1 MATQNIKELSSDILY
16 YLDTAQSKLRNSKYI
31 QALFKKSINV
41 GEAVVSVLENTG
53 IAGFRFNV
61 PLTEQVKMDNDITD
75 HYVDSG
81 TAVQDHITQKPLT
94 ITLTG
99 LQGEY
104 FYSVNQIEDMLAKVV
119 PTMALVAQFLP
130 KLTPATIQKKYA
142 QSKSTA
148 SKTVNNNNSEQL
160 QGSIRRKVFNAVDLF
175 KEFQNVY
182 KLKSAQTRAFLFFE
196 AMYKSRALFTVETTW
211 KRYDNMVIQS
221 LVPKRDENADIT
233 DFTVTFKQIRFTE
246 SKSESIKNYVNRY
259 EQAMSKP
266 VNKGIDKGKEVDTLN
281 PNKNNFK
288 GTGAS
293 GSW

>member
-1 MATQNIKELSSDILY
+1 MATQNLKELSSNALY
-16 YLDTAQSKLRNSKYI
+16 YLDVTQSKLRNSKYI
-31 QALFKKSINV
+31 QDLFKKSIKV

-61 PLTEQVKMDNDITD
+61 PLTEQVKMENDITD
-75 HYVDSG
+75 HYVDTG
-81 TAVQDHITQKPLT
+81 TAVQDHITQKPIT

-104 FYSVNQIEDMLAKVV
+104 FYSVHQIQDMLAKVV

-142 QSKSTA
+142 QQKSTA
-148 SKTVNNNNSEQL
+148 NKPAGSDKTEQQL
-160 QGSIRRKVFNAVDLF
+160 QGNIKRKVFNAIDLF
-175 KEFQNVY
+175 KEFQNIY

-233 DFTVTFKQIRFTE
+233 DFTVTFKQITFTE
-246 SKSESIKNYVNRY
+246 SKSESIEDYVNRY

-266 VNKGIDKGKEVDTLN
+266 VNKGVDKGKYVDTLN
-281 PNKNNFK
+281 PKK
-288 GTGAS
+288 EG
-293 GSW
+293 